1 VFEEVSYSSNKW
13 AMICK
18 GNLCLS
24 LCLCV
29 FVSVLYLGCHI
40 VCSLCITCVGK
51 PLFLASIVMS
61 FSSCSLF
68 VSVRARF

>member
-29 FVSVLYLGCHI
+29 CFVSWVPYCLVVFVLLVLENHYSLLQLLCHL
-40 VCSLCITCVGK
+40 VLALC
-51 PLFLASIVMS
+51 L
-61 FSSCSLF
+61 
-68 VSVRARF
+68 SVRARF